1 MNLHKSYSHLI
12 LLWVTLFLSSC
23 VTQKQKGDLSAL
35 GKAYHNTTARYNG
48 YFNANEILE
57 ASFLNLESQ
66 LSDNYN
72 QILPIFK
79 YVNAENPQAVSAEL
93 DEAIKKVSIVVGLHR
108 DSRWADDCYLLMGKA
123 QFLQQDYEA
132 AEQTLRYLV
141 NEYDPSL
148 LKLKEAKKNSDKE
161 KQSSKKTKKEVN
173 KEIKEREKQ
182 RVAYNKAVKKARKK
196 GIKAPS
202 RKDFMGESNKD
213 EEVVELNEEPI
224 PAPIPALTRDEK
236 QSMLKHNPA
245 FREGQLWLA
254 KTMIER
260 DNNEGAKR
268 LLEDLENYA
277 NFTPELQSEFHAV
290 KAYYYFKLKEYE
302 DALPEI
308 EKASEYSVDNI
319 LKARMAFITA
329 QLHQIN
335 KNNEAALQYF
345 QLAKKFNTDPE
356 MEFFAALNIA
366 MNASGSPQKAKE
378 NLEKMLNDEKNEIYA
393 DQIYHALG
401 VLELETGQQE
411 EAIALFLKALE
422 TSQNSSRNLET
433 FLVLAELYF
442 DNEDFVAAK
451 DYYQKALGAM
461 SNLDVRYSEV
471 KAMNENLDEIAKNI
485 NIINLQDSLLKLS
498 EMSPEELKE
507 VAALQ
512 KAKSIEEANAAEE
525 EEPDNNPMLQ
535 GRNGNRKLNTLGRT
549 GISNLTVSLQSSFFA
564 YDEKALAR
572 GKRDFE
578 RKWGDRPL
586 SDNWRR
592 QEAIANLPIASLEEE
607 VIEEVPIPLLTDDEV
622 ADIIGTLPTSPE
634 AKISA
639 GLKIQ
644 EAMFN
649 LGVLYRNK
657 LSNNEAT
664 IRILKELLDRFP
676 KNNYEPEAM
685 YFLYIAY
692 TDIGNNSQAGYYKR
706 SIIAKF
712 PGSKFAEVLTNP
724 NYLAELEDEEKR
736 LNNYYDE
743 AYRWFVEGS
752 YKRAFDMVLQARSEF
767 PPQNKYQAKF
777 ALLGAMCQ
785 GNLEGEEQYK
795 RALREVVGK
804 YPNTE
809 EQSRAREI
817 LRLLGDAIAALPGN
831 AKGDAERFKDEP
843 DQIHYIVI
851 SIEDDSDVLNKAKIA
866 VSNYHMQYHKLD
878 KLRISNLYL
887 GSNEGERFP
896 LLVIRKFENKEA
908 AMKYYLAAKRN
919 QKDFID
925 GKVAYAV
932 FPMSQNNYREIL
944 RSKSLDGYNEFFNSY
959 YY

>member
-1 MNLHKSYSHLI
+1 MNLNRSYFFTAPLLI
-12 LLWVTLFLSSC
+12 TLLLSSC
-23 VTQKQKGDLSAL
+23 VSQKQKGDLSAL

-57 ASFLNLESQ
+57 ASFLSLENQ
-66 LSDNYN
+66 QTDNFN

-79 YVNAENPQAVSAEL
+79 YVNAENPQAVSGEL
-93 DEAIKKVSIVVGLHR
+93 DEAIKKVSVVVGLHR
-108 DSRWADDCYLLMGKA
+108 ESRWADDCYLLMGKA

-148 LKLKEAKKNSDKE
+148 LKLKEAKKKNSKE
-161 KQSSKKTKKEVN
+161 KESNQKTKKEVK

-196 GIKAPS
+196 GTKAPS
-202 RKDFMGESNKD
+202 RKDFMGESDK
-213 EEVVELNEEPI
+213 EEAVADLNEEPL
-224 PAPIPALTRDEK
+224 PTPIPALTRDEK

-260 DNNEGAKR
+260 DNNEGSKR
-268 LLEDLENYA
+268 LLEDLESYA
-277 NFTPELQSEFHAV
+277 NFTPALQTEFHAV
-290 KAYYYFKLKEYE
+290 KAYFYLSQKEYE
-302 DALPEI
+302 KALPEI
-308 EKASEYSVDNI
+308 EKASEISVDNV

-329 QLHQIN
+329 QLHQLN

-345 QLAKKFNTDPE
+345 QLAKKYNTEPE
-356 MEFFAALNIA
+356 MEFFASLNIA
-366 MNASGSPQKAKE
+366 MNTSGNPEKAKD
-378 NLEKMLNDEKNEIYA
+378 NLEKMLGDEKNEIYA

-401 VLELETGQQE
+401 VLELESGQQE
-411 EAIALFLKALE
+411 EAIALFLKAIE
-422 TSQNSSRNLET
+422 TSQNSNRNLET
-433 FLVLAELYF
+433 FIVLAELYF
-442 DNEDFVAAK
+442 KNEDFVAAK
-451 DYYQKALGAM
+451 DYYQKALEAM
-461 SNLDVRYSEV
+461 PNQDIRYSAV
-471 KAMNENLDEIAKNI
+471 KAMNDNLDEIAKNI
-485 NIINLQDSLLKLS
+485 NIINLQDSLLRLS

-512 KAKSIEEANAAEE
+512 KAKNLEEAQKAEDRE
-525 EEPDNNPMLQ
+525 EGSNPMLQ
-535 GRNGNRKLNTLGRT
+535 GRNANRKLNTVGRS

-592 QEAIANLPIASLEEE
+592 QEAIDNLPIAALEEE
-607 VIEEVPIPLLTDDEV
+607 VIEEVAIPLLTDDEV
-622 ADIIGTLPTSPE
+622 SEIIGTLPTTPE
-634 AKISA
+634 AKISS

-657 LSNNEAT
+657 LNNNEAT

-692 TDIGNNSQAGYYKR
+692 TDLGNSSQAGYYKR

-724 NYLAELEDEEKR
+724 NYLAELENEEKR
-736 LNNYYDE
+736 LNNYYNE
-743 AYRWFVEGS
+743 AYNWFVEGS
-752 YKRAFDMVLQARSEF
+752 YNRAYDMVQQSKSKF

-887 GSNEGERFP
+887 GSNDGERFP

-925 GKVAYAV
+925 GKVEYAV

-944 RSKSLDGYNEFFNSY
+944 RSKSLDGYNDFFNTY

>member
-1 MNLHKSYSHLI
+1 MKLHRCYYHTLFILII
-12 LLWVTLFLSSC
+12 LLTTSC
-23 VTQKQKGDLSAL
+23 VTQKQKGDLSTL
-35 GKAYHNTTARYNG
+35 GKVYHNTTSRYNG

-57 ASFLNLESQ
+57 ASFISLENQ
-66 LSDNYN
+66 QTNNYN
-72 QILPIFK
+72 QLLPIFK
-79 YVNAENPQAVSAEL
+79 YLNVENPQAVSAEL
-93 DEAIKKVSIVVGLHR
+93 DEAIKKVSVVVGLHR
-108 DSRWADDCYLLMGKA
+108 ESRWADDCYLLMGKA

-148 LKLKEAKKNSDKE
+148 LKLKEAKKKNSKE
-161 KQSSKKTKKEVN
+161 KESNQKTKKEVK

-182 RVAYNKAVKKARKK
+182 RVAYNKAVKRARKK
-196 GIKAPS
+196 GTKAPS
-202 RKDFMGESNKD
+202 RKDFMGESD
-213 EEVVELNEEPI
+213 REDEVVDLNEEPI

-260 DNNEGAKR
+260 DNKEGAKR
-268 LLEDLENYA
+268 LLDDLENYA
-277 NFTPELQSEFHAV
+277 NFTASLQSEFHAV
-290 KAYYYFKLKEYE
+290 KAYYYLKLKEYE
-302 DALPEI
+302 SALPEI
-308 EKASEYSVDNI
+308 EQASEYSVNNI
-319 LKARMAFITA
+319 TKARMAFITA
-329 QLHQIN
+329 QLYQLN
-335 KNNEAALQYF
+335 KNNEQALAYF
-345 QLAKKFNTDPE
+345 QLAKKYNSDPE
-356 MEFFAALNIA
+356 MEFFSSLNIA
-366 MNASGSPQKAKE
+366 MNTSASPEKSRD

-401 VLELETGQQE
+401 VLELETGQE
-411 EAIALFLKALE
+411 EDAIALFLKAIE
-422 TSQNSSRNLET
+422 VSNNENRNLET
-433 FLVLAELYF
+433 FIVLAELYF
-442 DNEDFVAAK
+442 KKEDFVAAK

-461 SNLDVRYSEV
+461 PNQDMRYSEV
-471 KAMNENLDEIAKNI
+471 KAMNDNLDEIAENI

-507 VAALQ
+507 VAARQ
-512 KAKSIEEANAAEE
+512 KAKSIEETQNAEE
-525 EEPDNNPMLQ
+525 EEAKSNPMLQ
-535 GRNGNRKLNTLGRT
+535 GRNGNRKLNTVGT
-549 GISNLTVSLQSSFFA
+549 AGISNLTVSLQSSFFA

-586 SDNWRR
+586 ADNWRR
-592 QEAIANLPIASLEEE
+592 QEAINDFSIAELEEE
-607 VIEEVPIPLLTDDEV
+607 IIEEVPIPLLTEDEV
-622 ADIIGTLPTSPE
+622 AEIIGTLPTTPE

-657 LSNNEAT
+657 LNNNEAT
-664 IRILKELLDRFP
+664 IKVLKELLDRFP

-692 TDIGNNSQAGYYKR
+692 SDMGNSSQAGYYKR
-706 SIIAKF
+706 AIIAKF

-736 LNNYYDE
+736 LNNYYNE
-743 AYRWFVEGS
+743 AYRWFVQGS
-752 YKRAFDMVLQARSEF
+752 YKKAFDMVQQSKSEF

-785 GNLEGEEQYK
+785 GNLDGEEQYK

-831 AKGDAERFKDEP
+831 AKGDIERFKDEP

-887 GSNEGERFP
+887 GSNDGERFP
-896 LLVIRKFENKEA
+896 LLVIRKFDNKEA

-925 GKVAYAV
+925 NKVEYAV

-944 RSKSLDGYNEFFNSY
+944 RSKSLDGYSEFFNTY

>member
-1 MNLHKSYSHLI
+1 
-12 LLWVTLFLSSC
+12 
-23 VTQKQKGDLSAL
+23 
-35 GKAYHNTTARYNG
+35 
-48 YFNANEILE
+48 
-57 ASFLNLESQ
+57 
-66 LSDNYN
+66 
-72 QILPIFK
+72 
-79 YVNAENPQAVSAEL
+79 
-93 DEAIKKVSIVVGLHR
+93 
-108 DSRWADDCYLLMGKA
+108 
-123 QFLQQDYEA
+123 
-132 AEQTLRYLV
+132 
-141 NEYDPSL
+141 
-148 LKLKEAKKNSDKE
+148 
-161 KQSSKKTKKEVN
+161 
-173 KEIKEREKQ
+173 
-182 RVAYNKAVKKARKK
+182 
-196 GIKAPS
+196 
-202 RKDFMGESNKD
+202 
-213 EEVVELNEEPI
+213 
-224 PAPIPALTRDEK
+224 
-236 QSMLKHNPA
+236 
-245 FREGQLWLA
+245 
-254 KTMIER
+254 
-260 DNNEGAKR
+260 
-268 LLEDLENYA
+268 
-277 NFTPELQSEFHAV
+277 
-290 KAYYYFKLKEYE
+290 
-302 DALPEI
+302 
-308 EKASEYSVDNI
+308 
-319 LKARMAFITA
+319 
-329 QLHQIN
+329 
-335 KNNEAALQYF
+335 
-345 QLAKKFNTDPE
+345 
-356 MEFFAALNIA
+356 
-366 MNASGSPQKAKE
+366 
-378 NLEKMLNDEKNEIYA
+378 
-393 DQIYHALG
+393 
-401 VLELETGQQE
+401 
-411 EAIALFLKALE
+411 
-422 TSQNSSRNLET
+422 
-433 FLVLAELYF
+433 
-442 DNEDFVAAK
+442 
-451 DYYQKALGAM
+451 
-461 SNLDVRYSEV
+461 
-471 KAMNENLDEIAKNI
+471 
-485 NIINLQDSLLKLS
+485 
-498 EMSPEELKE
+498 
-507 VAALQ
+507 
-512 KAKSIEEANAAEE
+512 
-525 EEPDNNPMLQ
+525 MLQ
-535 GRNGNRKLNTLGRT
+535 GRNANRKLNTVGRT

-592 QEAIANLPIASLEEE
+592 QEAIDNLPIAALEEE
-607 VIEEVPIPLLTDDEV
+607 VIEEVAIPLLTDDEV
-622 ADIIGTLPTSPE
+622 SEIIGTLPTTPE
-634 AKISA
+634 AKISS

-657 LSNNEAT
+657 LNNNEAT

-692 TDIGNNSQAGYYKR
+692 TDLGNSSQAGYYKR

-724 NYLAELEDEEKR
+724 NYLAELENEEKR
-736 LNNYYDE
+736 LNNYYNE
-743 AYRWFVEGS
+743 AYNWFVEGS
-752 YKRAFDMVLQARSEF
+752 YNRAYDMVQQSKSKF

-887 GSNEGERFP
+887 GSNDGERFP

-925 GKVAYAV
+925 GKVEYAV

-944 RSKSLDGYNEFFNSY
+944 RSKSLDGYNDFFNTY

>member
-1 MNLHKSYSHLI
+1 MNLQRSYSHTLI
-12 LLWVTLFLSSC
+12 IPIIFFLSSC

-57 ASFLNLESQ
+57 SSFTNLENQ
-66 LSDNYN
+66 QADNFN

-93 DEAIKKVSIVVGLHR
+93 DEAIKKVSVVVGLHR

-148 LKLKEAKKNSDKE
+148 LKLKEAKKKNAKE
-161 KQSSKKTKKEVN
+161 KESNQKTKKEVK

-196 GIKAPS
+196 GTKAPS
-202 RKDFMGESNKD
+202 RKEFMGESNQD
-213 EEVVELNEEPI
+213 EEVVDLNEEPI

-260 DNNEGAKR
+260 DNKEGAKR

-277 NFTPELQSEFHAV
+277 NFTPALQSEYHAV
-290 KAYYYFKLKEYE
+290 KAYFYFNQKEYE
-302 DALPEI
+302 NALLEI
-308 EKASEYSVDNI
+308 ERASEYSVDNI

-329 QLHQIN
+329 QLHQLN
-335 KNNEAALQYF
+335 KNNESALQFF
-345 QLAKKFNTDPE
+345 QLAKKYNTDPE
-356 MEFFAALNIA
+356 MEFFASLNIA
-366 MNASGSPQKAKE
+366 KNTSGNPEKAKN

-401 VLELETGQQE
+401 VLELEMGNQE
-411 EAIALFLKALE
+411 EAITFFLKAIE
-422 TSQNSSRNLET
+422 TSQNSNRNLET

-442 DNEDFVAAK
+442 SSEDFVAAK
-451 DYYQKALGAM
+451 NYYQQALSAM
-461 SNLDVRYSEV
+461 PNQDPRYIEV

-512 KAKSIEEANAAEE
+512 KAKNMEAAQKAEE
-525 EEPDNNPMLQ
+525 EEPIGNPMLQ
-535 GRNGNRKLNTLGRT
+535 GRNGNRKLNTVGRT

-586 SDNWRR
+586 LDNWRR
-592 QEAIANLPIASLEEE
+592 QEAIADIPIAAIEEE
-607 VIEEVPIPLLTDDEV
+607 VIEEVAIPLLTEDEV
-622 ADIIGTLPTSPE
+622 AEIIGELPTTPE
-634 AKISA
+634 AKISS

-657 LSNNEAT
+657 LNNNEAT

-692 TDIGNNSQAGYYKR
+692 TDLGNSSQAGYYKR

-736 LNNYYDE
+736 LNNYYNE
-743 AYRWFVEGS
+743 AYLWFVEGA
-752 YKRAFDMVLQARSEF
+752 YKRAYDMVQSSKSEF

-866 VSNYHMQYHKLD
+866 VSNYHLQYHKLD

-887 GSNEGERFP
+887 GSNDGERFP

-925 GKVAYAV
+925 GKVEYAV

-944 RSKSLDGYNEFFNSY
+944 RSKSLDGYSEFFNTY